1 VTISASL
8 EPVEVPVSH
17 EGLATATVGLRNDGD
32 EPIDVRIDVTGEPAA
47 WSWVI
52 PATATVPAAGSLE
65 VKAVF
70 KAPRAPSPPAG
81 PLPVGVR
88 VTGAEPAGSAVS
100 PITVDAM
107 LSVAPFSDVYA
118 TLDPPMSQ
126 GPRQGRHRLVLD
138 NRGNVAIEVTLAGAG
153 GPASEPAPGVGP
165 VPSSARPSAPGVTV
179 EVEPRVVTVGA
190 GSKATATVVARAGA
204 TFLRGH
210 VRDHP
215 FRVEGL
221 ADHGPPTTIGGILR
235 QQASAPAWLPRA
247 AVGLAALV
255 TVAGVARATV
265 LAPDDPAPGGV
276 DQAAVAVDDLCPAAE
291 HLGSAVHGQA
301 QELAASGYAF
311 LHADPS
317 GCQPIRF
324 PACDPVH
331 YVLNDA
337 LAPPGAV
344 DDVHAAVDRLA
355 VATGLT
361 FVYDGP
367 TDEPLDAGRPA
378 YQPERYGERW
388 APILIGWSTLGT
400 GSGPDSSGDDI
411 IVAGKGK
418 PIQVSTSLVS
428 GVLELNADVI
438 LNRDTQ
444 ERLPGGFGEGITRGR
459 VLLHELGHVIGLG
472 HVSSPAQLMYAELA
486 EHTSSTA
493 EFGVGDRVGL
503 RLVGREAGCL
513 EAPPRP
519 G

>member
-1 VTISASL
+1 
-8 EPVEVPVSH
+8 
-17 EGLATATVGLRNDGD
+17 LATATVELRNDG
-32 EPIDVRIDVTGEPAA
+32 EQPVDVRIDVTGEPAA

-88 VTGAEPAGSAVS
+88 VTGTGHADSAATA
-100 PITVDAM
+100 ITVDAM
-107 LSVAPFSDVYA
+107 LLVAPFSDVYA
-118 TLDPPMSQ
+118 NLDPPVAK
-126 GPRQGRHRLVLD
+126 GPRQGRHHLALD
-138 NRGNVAIEVTLAGAG
+138 NRGNVAVEVTLAGTGA
-153 GPASEPAPGVGP
+153 PASNPGTEAGPGVGSAP
-165 VPSSARPSAPGVTV
+165 NSARPSVPEVTV
-179 EVEPRVVTVGA
+179 EVEPRLVTVGA
-190 GSKATATVVARAGA
+190 GSKSVATVVVRAGA

-210 VRDHP
+210 DRDHP
-215 FRVEGL
+215 FRVEAL
-221 ADHGPPTTIGGILR
+221 AGIGPPTTVGGILR

-255 TVAGVARATV
+255 AVAGVARATV
-265 LAPDDPAPGGV
+265 LTPESTGPGAI
-276 DQAAVAVDDLCPAAE
+276 DQAAVAVDERCPAAG

-301 QELAASGYAF
+301 QELTASGYAF
-311 LHADPS
+311 LHADAS

-324 PACDPVH
+324 PACEPVH

-355 VATGLT
+355 FATGLT

-367 TDEPLDAGRPA
+367 SDEPVDVRRAA
-378 YQPERYGERW
+378 YQPERYGMRW

-400 GSGPDSSGDDI
+400 GSGPDTAGDDI
-411 IVAGKGK
+411 IVAGRGN
-418 PIQVSTSLVS
+418 PIQVSNSLVS

-438 LNRDTQ
+438 LNRETQ

-459 VLLHELGHVIGLG
+459 VLLHELGHVMGLG
-472 HVSSPAQLMYAELA
+472 HVASPAQLMYPELA

-513 EAPPRP
+513 EPPP
-519 G
+519 LPVGSS